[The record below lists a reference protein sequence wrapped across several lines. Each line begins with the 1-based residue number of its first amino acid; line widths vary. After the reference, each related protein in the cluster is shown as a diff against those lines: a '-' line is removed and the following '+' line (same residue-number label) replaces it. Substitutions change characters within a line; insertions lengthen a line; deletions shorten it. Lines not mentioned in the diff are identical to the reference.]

1 MVLGGLKVRL
11 RVRESRS
18 LKDKRQVVQSI
29 KERLRNQ
36 FHVSASEVDA
46 LESWQMAVL
55 GFALVGNEHSAVRHT
70 LEQIVSSLRVHPK
83 AELIDHRIELESWD
97 D

>member
-46 LESWQMAVL
+46 LDSWQMAVL
-55 GFALVGNEHSAVRHT
+55 GFALVGNEHSSIRHT

-83 AELIDHRIELESWD
+83 AEMIDHRIEIETWD